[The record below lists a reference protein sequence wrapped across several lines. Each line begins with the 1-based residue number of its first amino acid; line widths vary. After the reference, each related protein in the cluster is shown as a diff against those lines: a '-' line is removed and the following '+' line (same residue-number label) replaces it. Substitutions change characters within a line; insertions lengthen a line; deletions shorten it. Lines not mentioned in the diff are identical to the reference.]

1 MQKFN
6 YEART
11 QEGAVYKG
19 VLEGARKQDV
29 VDELLQQGLTI
40 VSVNQETGFSLK
52 NLSQINIGGVPMKDR
67 VIFMRQL
74 ATMISAG
81 LPLSQ
86 ALGILEQQAENPRFK
101 AILGDVLADV
111 NGGVALAT
119 AFAKYS
125 DSFDEVTISLIEAGE
140 ASGNLEN
147 ILVRVASEME
157 ERKKLQE
164 KVKSAFTYPAV
175 ISVVVLV
182 VIAILVTVL
191 VPAMKEIYDEFDA
204 DLPFVTQLL
213 VDISDFVINYWWV
226 ILAAIGIAV
235 VGIKSYLDTEAG
247 KMSFHTVLLKVPVF
261 GSLMTKIQIT
271 QFTRILSLLLRSGMS
286 IIDALDL
293 TARSLSNLHFRA
305 ALMNAK
311 KEVSKGVP
319 MAVPL
324 SRSEY
329 IPLIVSQMVAVGE
342 ESGEVD
348 LVLEKMSEF
357 YSSEV
362 EVMTS
367 NLTTLLEPLILA
379 VMGVVIGF
387 VAFAV
392 YMPMFSLVEVIG

>member
-1 MQKFN
+1 MQKYN

-11 QEGAVYKG
+11 QEGAIFKG
-19 VLEGARKQDV
+19 TIEAARKQDV
-29 VDELLQQGLTI
+29 VDQLLAKNLLI
-40 VSVNQETGFSLK
+40 VRISEETGFSLK
-52 NLSQINIGGVPMKDR
+52 SLNEINIGGVPMKDR
-67 VIFMRQL
+67 VVFMRQL

-101 AILGDVLADV
+101 NILSAVLADV
-111 NGGVALAT
+111 NGGVGLSQ
-119 AFAKYS
+119 AFAKYR
-125 DSFDEVTISLIEAGE
+125 DSFDEITISLIEAGE
-140 ASGNLEN
+140 SSGNLES
-147 ILVRVASEME
+147 ILERVATEME

-175 ISVVVLV
+175 ISVVVIIV
-182 VIAILVTVL
+182 VAILVTVL

-213 VDISDFVINYWWV
+213 VDVSDFVVGYWWV
-226 ILAAIGIAV
+226 ILSAIGIAA
-235 VGIKSYLDTEAG
+235 VGIKGYLDTEAG
-247 KMSFHTVLLKVPVF
+247 KKALHVLLLKLPVF
-261 GSLMTKIQIT
+261 GPLMTKIQIT
-271 QFTRILSLLLRSGMS
+271 QFTRILSLLLKSGMS
-286 IIDALDL
+286 IVDALDL
-293 TARSLSNLHFRA
+293 TAKSLSNLHFRE
-305 ALMNAK
+305 ALMEAK

-329 IPLIVSQMVAVGE
+329 IPLIVSQMVGVGE
-342 ESGEVD
+342 ESGEIDV
-348 LVLEKMSEF
+348 VLEKMSD
-357 YSSEV
+357 YYNSEV
-362 EVMTS
+362 EVMTA

-379 VMGVVIGF
+379 VMGGIIGF